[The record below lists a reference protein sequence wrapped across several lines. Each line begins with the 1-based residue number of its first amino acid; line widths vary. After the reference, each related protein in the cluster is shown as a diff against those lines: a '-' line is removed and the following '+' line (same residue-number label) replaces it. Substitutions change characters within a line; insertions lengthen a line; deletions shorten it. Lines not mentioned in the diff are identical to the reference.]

1 MHALKRKRAQIAG
14 FIADNERK
22 ARDWR
27 VALVH
32 VDATLKL
39 FDAEL
44 DPEDIRPKRP
54 HRKSQYYSGPD
65 LARLCLDELRKA
77 NGTPLTAIALADKR
91 VETLETDLKAVGR
104 DIAEVKGKL
113 SQMPTT
119 FQLMSWFVGVAF
131 ALTLLVFTIAKTVK

>member
-1 MHALKRKRAQIAG
+1 MTVEPRGSHAMHALKRKRAQIAG

-44 DPEDIRPKRP
+44 DPE
-54 HRKSQYYSGPD
+54 
-65 LARLCLDELRKA
+65 
-77 NGTPLTAIALADKR
+77 DKR

>member
-1 MHALKRKRAQIAG
+1 VPADIYEPEEFRKGYERLRDKDGGSNDGGMEAL
-14 FIADNERK
+14 
-22 ARDWR
+22 
-27 VALVH
+27 L
-32 VDATLKL
+32 
-39 FDAEL
+39 
-44 DPEDIRPKRP
+44 
-54 HRKSQYYSGPD
+54 
-65 LARLCLDELRKA
+65 
-77 NGTPLTAIALADKR
+77 KR

>member
-1 MHALKRKRAQIAG
+1 MFHLICSSTSGLAFSAPRRKRLIPTWELETLG
-14 FIADNERK
+14 RL
-22 ARDWR
+22 ARHAEQSLR
-27 VALVH
+27 LSV
-32 VDATLKL
+32 KL

-44 DPEDIRPKRP
+44 DPE
-54 HRKSQYYSGPD
+54 
-65 LARLCLDELRKA
+65 
-77 NGTPLTAIALADKR
+77 DKR